1 MNMILKHLRFYA
13 KNTLLVVLATIVLAG
28 ATGLSY
34 KSHYCHGHLSGIAFF
49 TELGLQKD
57 ASCGCKEDLAIC
69 QGKSASS
76 SAIAFKKNACCSNIS
91 VFSKLDI
98 ESLANE
104 LSASIPLQPEEV
116 SAVFSI
122 TYQLTSVTKY
132 ISVSDFGFRPPPL
145 AGRKLVLFLSQ
156 QRIPLISYNC

>member
-1 MNMILKHLRFYA
+1 MNMNLKHLRVYT

-34 KSHYCHGHLSGIAFF
+34 TSHYCHGHLSGIAFY
-49 TELGLQKD
+49 TELGLQKA
-57 ASCGCKEDLAIC
+57 ASCGCKDDGEIS
-69 QGKSASS
+69 KTKSS
-76 SAIAFKKNACCSNIS
+76 SSSTVAFRKNACCSNIS

-98 ESLANE
+98 ESLAND
-104 LSASIPLQPEEV
+104 LSAAVPLQPEEV
-116 SAVFSI
+116 TAVFNI

-156 QRIPLISYNC
+156 QRIPLISYSC